1 MLERR
6 LVTAAFLFLHIVSV
20 SRSLAALRFV
30 FFKSTK
36 IVELFFNYSFY
47 FSFNF
52 EYFFMNVASSNSGS
66 ADLLDTGLAALT
78 MIAGHYRIA
87 ACPKQVSRE
96 LALTGCAGGDDV
108 QRAAKMIG
116 LKSRCVK
123 VLDQKRLSD
132 LPVPAIASLQD
143 GSFMLFVGETSQ
155 GQYKLVDPVSFAS
168 QNLTMEELLALTN
181 GAFLL
186 VQKRLIGPGASPE
199 NFGFRWFLPSLFRYK
214 RAFGHVLVAS
224 LFIQLFALV
233 TPLFFQVVVDKVLA
247 HRSYSTL
254 IVLVVGLAAI
264 GLFDV
269 ILQYLRTYALSHTTN
284 RIDVELGQRLFR
296 HMMNLPLSYFE
307 TRAAGQTVARVREL
321 ETIRDFLTGQGLFSG
336 LDLIFTFVF
345 IFVLFC
351 YSSTLAW
358 IVVASIPFYI
368 AIGVLIRPFLKESID
383 EKFDRGAYSQQ
394 LLVETVVGI
403 QTLKASSVEP
413 VVAAQWEERLAAY
426 VRASFVATMLSAKGQ
441 NAIQYVSKITS
452 AALLLFGAQA
462 VINGE
467 LSVGALVAFNMIAGQ
482 VSQPILRLSQ
492 LWQDFQQVQV
502 SISRLADILN
512 APQEPRPS
520 VPVNLP
526 APKGSMTFKSVDF
539 RYSPDAQNAL
549 KDISLSINPGEVIGI
564 VGPSGSGKSTLTKL
578 VQRFYIPNN
587 GQIFIDGQD
596 VAQVDPAWLRSHIG
610 VVLQENML
618 FNRTIHDNIALATP
632 GMTREAVICM
642 AKLSGAD
649 EFIAKLP
656 RGYDTLIEERGANL
670 SGGQRQRLAIAR
682 ALATNPPILIL
693 DEATSAL
700 DYESERIILANM
712 REIVRGRTVIIIA
725 HRLATVRNC
734 NRIVGMKDGC
744 VVETGTHD
752 QLLSQVDGLY
762 AHLWRLQSGS
772 DAS

>member
-1 MLERR
+1 MN
-6 LVTAAFLFLHIVSV
+6 I
-20 SRSLAALRFV
+20 AL
-30 FFKSTK
+30 
-36 IVELFFNYSFY
+36 
-47 FSFNF
+47 
-52 EYFFMNVASSNSGS
+52 SSNTDH
-66 ADLLDTGLAALT
+66 ADRHRGELDTGLCALVA
-78 MIAGHYRIA
+78 IAGHYRIA
-87 ACPKQVSRE
+87 ARPEQLARE
-96 LALTGCAGGDDV
+96 LALPDRSKPDDLR
-108 QRAAKMIG
+108 RAAKSIG
-116 LKSRCVK
+116 LKSRCVQ
-123 VLDQKRLSD
+123 VRDRGRLAD
-132 LPVPAIASLQD
+132 LPVPAIASRQD
-143 GSFMLFVGETSQ
+143 GSFMLFVGVTSE
-155 GQYKLVDPVSFAS
+155 GQYRLVDPISFAAR
-168 QNLTMEELLALTN
+168 NLTLEELFEATA
-181 GAFLL
+181 GDFIL
-186 VQKRLIGPGASPE
+186 VQRRFMSAGASHE
-199 NFGFRWFLPSLFRYK
+199 SFGFQWFLPSLFRYK
-214 RAFGHVLVAS
+214 RAFGHVLLAS

-269 ILQYLRTYALSHTTN
+269 VLQYLRTYALSHTTN

-307 TRAAGQTVARVREL
+307 TRAAGQTVARIREL

-336 LDLIFTFVF
+336 LDLVFTFVF

-368 AIGVLIRPFLKESID
+368 VIGVLIRPFLKQRID

-413 VVAAQWEERLAAY
+413 VVASQWEERLAAY
-426 VRASFVATMLSAKGQ
+426 VHSSFAATMLSAKGQ
-441 NAIQYVSKITS
+441 NAIQYVSKVTN

-502 SISRLADILN
+502 SVSRLADILN
-512 APQEPRPS
+512 APTEPRPS
-520 VPVNLP
+520 VAVSLP
-526 APKGSMTFKSVDF
+526 APKGSLGFKSVDF
-539 RYSPDAQNAL
+539 RYSPDGQDVL
-549 KDISLSINPGEVIGI
+549 KGIDLSVAPGEVIGI

-578 VQRFYIPNN
+578 IQRFYMPRN
-587 GQIFIDGQD
+587 GQIFVDGQD
-596 VAQVDPAWLRSHIG
+596 AAQLDPAWLRSHIG

-632 GMTREAVICM
+632 GMSREAVIRM

-649 EFIAKLP
+649 EFICKLP

-682 ALATNPPILIL
+682 ALANNPPILIL

-700 DYESERIILANM
+700 DYESERIILGNM
-712 REIVRGRTVIIIA
+712 REIVRGRTVVIIA
-725 HRLATVRNC
+725 HRLATVRHC
-734 NRIVGMKDGC
+734 NRIIGMQDGC
-744 VVETGTHD
+744 IVETGTHD
-752 QLLSQVDGLY
+752 ELLTRPNGLY
-762 AHLWRLQSGS
+762 AHLWQLQNGS
-772 DAS
+772 NSL